1 VAGCPDTCPFLKARA
16 DDLLHRAVTRRW
28 QCAVGAPPIRDEP
41 IKNRGQS
48 GTLKQFIIAFMFSYL
63 IGYLM
68 NLTLI

>member
-1 VAGCPDTCPFLKARA
+1 
-16 DDLLHRAVTRRW
+16 VTRRW